1 MPKVEIKLNL
11 SSLDG
16 IRREIMDAAL
26 ETIGE
31 LRTQVEN
38 TQVVPM
44 NDGDLQ
50 KSMNIHQ
57 TIDGENVVTSLNTDT
72 PYARFIYRG
81 KLMVAENGSSWAKK
95 DEKKTATD
103 IPLNFQTAN
112 NPNAQAEWLQ
122 PWLPGGEHESFI
134 PETFENRLN
143 ARLKK

>member
-26 ETIGE
+26 ETMAAVKGE
-31 LRTQVEN
+31 VVTA
-38 TQVVPM
+38 QVVPF
-44 NDGDLQ
+44 NDGTLEG
-50 KSMNIHQ
+50 SMGA
-57 TIDGENVVTSLNTDT
+57 IDQAVHEGEIVTSLCVGDT
-72 PYARFIYRG
+72 PYARRLYHHP
-81 KLMVAENGSSWAKK
+81 EY
-95 DEKKTATD
+95 D
-103 IPLNFQTAN
+103 FQKVN
-112 NPNAQAEWLQ
+112 NANAQGKWME